1 VERSPPITE
10 ARTLAVSL
18 SVELTK
24 TEYLFMEA
32 LEFDVPIPERD
43 VRRESGAFQLFSAA
57 HGKLV

>member
-1 VERSPPITE
+1 
-10 ARTLAVSL
+10 
-18 SVELTK
+18 
-24 TEYLFMEA
+24 MEA